1 MRLKI
6 ILPYKTVLDKTVHKI
21 SAPGV
26 EGDFQIL
33 PNHIDGTWSIK
44 PGVLIIT
51 MDSEDEEEW
60 YFAISRGVLVKEGNT
75 VYLSCFQAIR
85 GDSLESLTDTV
96 KKDLQ
101 VLSTRERKAR
111 EALLRLETD
120 TIKKFMEIDL

>member
-33 PNHIDGTWSIK
+33 PKHIDGTWSIK
-44 PGVLIIT
+44 PGVLVIT
-51 MDSEDEEEW
+51 MDSEDEAEW
-60 YFAISRGVLVKEGNT
+60 YFAIGQGVLVKEGDT
-75 VYLSCFQAIR
+75 VYLSCFQAIK
-85 GDSLESLTDTV
+85 GDSLESLTETV

-101 VLSTRERKAR
+101 VLSKREKKAR
-111 EALLRLETD
+111 EVLLRLEAD